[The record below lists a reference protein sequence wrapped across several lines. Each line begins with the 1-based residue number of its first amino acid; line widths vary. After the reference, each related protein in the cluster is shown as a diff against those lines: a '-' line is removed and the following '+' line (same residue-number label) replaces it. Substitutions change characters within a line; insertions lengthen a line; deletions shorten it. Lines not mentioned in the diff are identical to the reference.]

1 MLELRADY
9 RNAVKNRDV
18 ERVQRLRQNNLEEL
32 RLAEAINRI
41 EQTRRNITQR
51 INDIT
56 ANESIPDERK
66 RAILE
71 QLKNRRQQVIT
82 RGLQL
87 MSGQSQ

>member
-1 MLELRADY
+1 VD
-9 RNAVKNRDV
+9 NRDV
-18 ERVQRLRQNNLEEL
+18 ERIQILRQNNLEEL

-41 EQTRRNITQR
+41 EQTRRKITQR

-56 ANESIPDERK
+56 ANENIPDEQK

-71 QLKNRRQQVIT
+71 RLDDRRQQVIT